1 MDKRNGL
8 RCASRISV
16 GISMLVLLLITNASA
31 IGQGFTVTSVSTSEV
46 FTKNTNP
53 GQVYWV
59 INVQIDGGGQS
70 ITGTID
76 PSLIKNFMNGKVYTK
91 KNFKI
96 DIKSVNEQ
104 VLYDISNEGKGI
116 YRYKFLRFDAPQTCV
131 LGICWRTGEP
141 QLCSNNTN
149 WNIEFGRT
157 YFGYTSKRYCVTK
170 EQVGVKGVYQNPLLK
185 FDANIRLDLGDIV
198 KEKTICSGSAIGCEG
213 SSVSFDDVGTATWTG
228 SLVTGEP
235 APNQD
240 NFVAVNRLDSNR
252 WQIVRKSDFE
262 SYLPSALDTDRDL
275 DRYQDLFKGY
285 SDVVAAERDLN
296 NLINSINGKTNDL
309 LNTDTSFT
317 SSPFTKDTNTGKI
330 TVTLE
335 RKLTSQ
341 NIVFRIRADK
351 VGIYIPS
358 GQPKILDIKTNK
370 FRSGETGSINI
381 QVTNIGD
388 AAGTFSAMLTN
399 CDPITQTTSSQTSR
413 KTLQPGDV
421 DTISMEVSGG
431 NVSEDITRTCSLKV
445 YDANDPSSETISDVT
460 VQLERPRICVPN
472 EIFADGN
479 TIKRCN
485 KDGTI
490 IEIVENCK
498 YGVEYDTRGNI
509 ICGEPDQS
517 ELLRTGL
524 NDTGLTP
531 VVAGVCN
538 IMDNVPNILSM
549 IFPGPIGILKQGC
562 NIINNPMDFILNQFT

>member
-1 MDKRNGL
+1 MDKRTGL
-8 RCASRISV
+8 WYAFRITI
-16 GISMLVLLLITNASA
+16 GISMLIFLLVTNASA

-46 FTKNTNP
+46 FTKNTDP

-76 PSLIKNFMNGKVYTK
+76 PSVIKNFMNGKVYTK

-96 DIKSVNEQ
+96 DIISVNEQ
-104 VLYDISNEGKGI
+104 VVYDISNEGKGI
-116 YRYKFLRFDAPQTCV
+116 YRYELQSFDAPQSC
-131 LGICWRTGEP
+131 LIICWRTGEP
-141 QLCSNNTN
+141 QQCSINTN
-149 WNIEFGRT
+149 WNLEFGRT

-170 EQVGVKGVYQNPLLK
+170 KQVGVKGVYQNPLLK
-185 FDANIRLDLGDIV
+185 FDAIIRLDLGDIV

-262 SYLPSALDTDRDL
+262 SYLPSALDTDRAL
-275 DRYQDLFKGY
+275 DTYQDLGKGW
-285 SDVVAAERDLN
+285 SDIAGAGINLN
-296 NLINSINGKTNDL
+296 NLINSINIKTSDL

-317 SSPFTKDTNTGKI
+317 SSPFTKDANNGKI

-381 QVTNIGD
+381 QVQNIGD
-388 AAGTFSAMLTN
+388 AAGTFSAMLIN
-399 CDPITQTTSSQTSR
+399 CDPITQTTSSQTPR

-431 NVSEDITRTCSLKV
+431 NVAEDITKTCSIKV

-479 TIKRCN
+479 IIKRCN

-490 IEIVENCK
+490 IEIVENCQ
-498 YGVEYDTRGNI
+498 YGVEYDKEGTI

-517 ELLRTGL
+517 ELLRTGF
-524 NDTGLTP
+524 NETGLTP
-531 VVAGVCN
+531 VVAGVCK

-549 IFPGPIGILKQGC
+549 IFPGPIGFLKQGC
-562 NIINNPMDFILNQFT
+562 NMINNPAEFILNQLT